1 MKDKRDAGA
10 SDTGKRKSRPGDHFL
25 QLMFF
30 RTSGASKA
38 WPRKEPRA
46 VAEEER
52 GPLRE
57 SRTAAGTKYF
67 LPRPAAVRQV
77 QPSSPAIDVMTDFKK
92 VTAVTTTRFATV
104 DEANRT
110 MITRGVRALFVVDED
125 RAIAGIV
132 TATDVLGEKPIQVT
146 QQQGI
151 SHDKVLVRDI
161 MTPANRLE
169 VIDLTDVLHATV
181 SDVVATL
188 RLSGRQHALVI
199 EQVPEQAG
207 GARQTVRGI
216 FSLTQIAR
224 QLGIAPQVE
233 HDIGRTFAEIEAA
246 IGA

>member
-1 MKDKRDAGA
+1 
-10 SDTGKRKSRPGDHFL
+10 
-25 QLMFF
+25 
-30 RTSGASKA
+30 
-38 WPRKEPRA
+38 
-46 VAEEER
+46 
-52 GPLRE
+52 
-57 SRTAAGTKYF
+57 
-67 LPRPAAVRQV
+67 
-77 QPSSPAIDVMTDFKK
+77 
-92 VTAVTTTRFATV
+92 
-104 DEANRT
+104 
-110 MITRGVRALFVVDED
+110 MITRAVRALFVIDED

-132 TATDVLGEKPIQVT
+132 TATDVLGEKPIQIT

-199 EQVPEQAG
+199 EQVSEQAG
-207 GARQTVRGI
+207 GNRQTVRGI